1 MNIKIKKNI
10 KMRINILILFF
21 IYIKSKIELE
31 WIEGTYA
38 IRNTDC
44 TNLGG
49 EYTIN
54 AFRIDNLKA
63 SPIPIP
69 TPSPEPIPDENNT
82 LITDL
87 ATELITDLFINN
99 LDLNILVEANE
110 RQVSASC
117 KCDIMQGKGYIK
129 CDFPYESEQ
138 FERIF
143 ILNVNDIGIIEGSF
157 YQYLDLCKII
167 VVDTTDNYISDTI
180 KPSDEPKKS
189 KGLSGGAIAGI
200 VIACIIFL
208 LICAIAGFIFIK
220 GILYNRSII
229 VRVEPHVDEEIIN
242 FAREN
247 IGSDLWDIDKR
258 RISYD
263 GKVMF
268 DKGEPKSELFVYE
281 MLEKAG
287 IRQTLPNRTE
297 WKKIIDIG
305 YNVFKRNRP
314 YTARQWY
321 NGEVTEMRMRLL
333 GSGDDG
339 LQNILPGD
347 IITDGIHMGILSGP
361 SKTINIDDDGH
372 RIVEN
377 NWGWRPENVQNIK
390 TFRYVP

>member
-1 MNIKIKKNI
+1 M
-10 KMRINILILFF
+10 
-21 IYIKSKIELE
+21 
-31 WIEGTYA
+31 T
-38 IRNTDC
+38 IR
-44 TNLGG
+44 
-49 EYTIN
+49 
-54 AFRIDNLKA
+54 
-63 SPIPIP
+63 
-69 TPSPEPIPDENNT
+69 
-82 LITDL
+82 
-87 ATELITDLFINN
+87 
-99 LDLNILVEANE
+99 
-110 RQVSASC
+110 
-117 KCDIMQGKGYIK
+117 
-129 CDFPYESEQ
+129 
-138 FERIF
+138 
-143 ILNVNDIGIIEGSF
+143 
-157 YQYLDLCKII
+157 
-167 VVDTTDNYISDTI
+167 
-180 KPSDEPKKS
+180 PSDEPKKS

-372 RIVEN
+372 KIVEN